1 MAADRRDGNRVR
13 AAGRKGHGVRRA
25 LGVAALLLCALLVGV
40 VSAVLGVRNRFAA
53 GGVRSGAWQTNA
65 NIGSSAAGPYLRAG
79 VALGGLLALNASETV
94 YYTATTD
101 DAGEALSTSC
111 QYRVEGT
118 EPATRWWSI
127 TAYAADSFL
136 IRGSNGRYSVDKT
149 AVEKSAD
156 GSFVVRVGGEPR
168 AGNWISTGPPDG
180 GRPFSLTLRLYNPD
194 ASIVSNLGSVPLPR
208 IVQEHC
214 S

>member
-1 MAADRRDGNRVR
+1 MAADRRNGNRIR
-13 AAGRKGHGVRRA
+13 HAM
-25 LGVAALLLCALLVGV
+25 GVAALLLCAILVGV
-40 VSAVLGVRNRFAA
+40 VTAVLGVR
-53 GGVRSGAWQTNA
+53 SGSWQTNA
-65 NIGSSAAGPYLRAG
+65 NIGSGDAGPYLRAG
-79 VALGGLLALNASETV
+79 VAVAGLLALNASETI
-94 YYTATTD
+94 YYSATAD
-101 DAGEALSTSC
+101 DSGRALSTSC

-127 TAYAADSFL
+127 TAYADDNFL

-149 AVEKSAD
+149 SVEKGAD
-156 GSFVVRVGGEPR
+156 GSFAVRVGGEPR

-180 GRPFSLTLRLYNPD
+180 GHPFSLTLRLYNPD
-194 ASIVSNLGSVPLPR
+194 GSIVSNLGGVTLPK

>member
-1 MAADRRDGNRVR
+1 MAAGGRIGNR
-13 AAGRKGHGVRRA
+13 VRRA

-40 VSAVLGVRNRFAA
+40 VTALLGVRNQFAA

-65 NIGSSAAGPYLRAG
+65 SIGSTGAGPYLRAG

-94 YYTATTD
+94 YYTATAD
-101 DAGEALSTSC
+101 DDGRPLSTAC
-111 QYRVEGT
+111 QYRLEGT
-118 EPATRWWSI
+118 EPDARWWSI
-127 TAYAADSFL
+127 TAYADDSFL

-149 AVEKSAD
+149 AVEKGAD

-180 GRPFSLTLRLYNPD
+180 GQPFSLTLRLYNPD
-194 ASIVSNLGSVPLPR
+194 ASIVSNLGSVALPR
-208 IVQEHC
+208 IAREHC

>member
-1 MAADRRDGNRVR
+1 MAADRRNGNR
-13 AAGRKGHGVRRA
+13 VRRA
-25 LGVAALLLCALLVGV
+25 LGVTALLLCALLVGV
-40 VSAVLGVRNRFAA
+40 VTAVLGVRNQFAA
-53 GGVRSGAWQTNA
+53 GGVRSGSWQTNA
-65 NIGSSAAGPYLRAG
+65 NIGSSGAGPYLRAG
-79 VALGGLLALNASETV
+79 VAIGGLLALNASETV

-101 DAGEALSTSC
+101 DAGQPLSTSC

-127 TAYAADSFL
+127 TAYADDNFL

-149 AVEKSAD
+149 AVEKGAD

-168 AGNWISTGPPDG
+168 AGNWISTGPPAG
-180 GRPFSLTLRLYNPD
+180 GKPFSLTLRLYNPD
-194 ASIVSNLGSVPLPR
+194 ASVVSDPGGVTLPKIVP
-208 IVQEHC
+208 EHC

>member
-1 MAADRRDGNRVR
+1 MAADRRNGNRLR
-13 AAGRKGHGVRRA
+13 HA

-40 VSAVLGVRNRFAA
+40 VTAVLGVRNQFAA
-53 GGVRSGAWQTNA
+53 GGVRSGTWQTNA
-65 NIGSSAAGPYLRAG
+65 NIGSSGAGPYLRAG
-79 VALGGLLALNASETV
+79 VAIGGLLALNASETV

-101 DAGEALSTSC
+101 DAGQPLSTSC

-127 TAYAADSFL
+127 TAYADDNFL
-136 IRGSNGRYSVDKT
+136 IQGSNGRYSVDKT
-149 AVEKSAD
+149 SVEKGAD

-180 GRPFSLTLRLYNPD
+180 GHPFSLTLRLYNPD
-194 ASIVSNLGSVPLPR
+194 PSIVSDLGDVTLPK

>member
-1 MAADRRDGNRVR
+1 M
-13 AAGRKGHGVRRA
+13 RRA

-40 VSAVLGVRNRFAA
+40 VTAVLGVRNQFSA
-53 GGVRSGAWQTNA
+53 GGVGSGPWQTNA
-65 NIGSSAAGPYLRAG
+65 NIGSTGAGPYLRAG
-79 VALGGLLALNASETV
+79 VALGGLLALNAGETV

-101 DAGEALSTSC
+101 DAGRPLSTSC

-127 TAYAADSFL
+127 TAYADDNFL

-149 AVEKSAD
+149 AVEMSAD

-180 GRPFSLTLRLYNPD
+180 GKPFSLTLRLYNPD
-194 ASIVSNLGSVPLPR
+194 GSIVSNLGGVTLPR
-208 IVQEHC
+208 IVEEHC

>member
-1 MAADRRDGNRVR
+1 MAADRRNGNRLR
-13 AAGRKGHGVRRA
+13 HA
-25 LGVAALLLCALLVGV
+25 LGVAALLLCAILVGV
-40 VSAVLGVRNRFAA
+40 VTAVLGVRNQFSA
-53 GGVRSGAWQTNA
+53 GGVRSGPWQTNA
-65 NIGSSAAGPYLRAG
+65 NIGSTGAGPYLRAG

-94 YYTATTD
+94 YYTAMTD
-101 DAGEALSTSC
+101 DAGRPLSTSC

-127 TAYAADSFL
+127 TAYADDNFL

-149 AVEKSAD
+149 AVEKGAD

-180 GRPFSLTLRLYNPD
+180 GHPFSLTLRLYNPD
-194 ASIVSNLGSVPLPR
+194 AAIPANLGAVTLPSIVS
-208 IVQEHC
+208 EHC